1 MKICCIVLIDIF
13 LEVTLFFKFRNK
25 AIIVPF
31 PRLVIAFLFLR
42 EGEKE
47 YEKNKSNYSK
57 AYI

>member
-1 MKICCIVLIDIF
+1 MLYCINRHI

-47 YEKNKSNYSK
+47 YEKNKSNRT
-57 AYI
+57 